1 MLGELELMVL
11 LAILRIGEDA
21 HGMDVHHE
29 IETRARRRLAPPT
42 VYTTLAR
49 LEAKALLAS
58 RLGDPTPR
66 RGGRAR
72 RAYSLTFAGRVEVAE
87 TAAALQ
93 RMMEGVVEL

>member
-11 LAILRIGEDA
+11 LAILRLGESA
-21 HGMDVHHE
+21 HGMAVQRE
-29 IETRARRRLAPPT
+29 IEARARRRLAPAT

-58 RLGDPTPR
+58 RVGDPTPR

-72 RAYSLTFAGRVEVAE
+72 REYALTFAGRVEVAE
-87 TAAALQ
+87 SAGALQ
-93 RMMEGVVEL
+93 RMMEGVV